1 MPQALQICWHWQQQ
15 KGRPADSQGRLD
27 ARFGLDDVPDMSTVQ
42 EIKSAI
48 EQLPLQE
55 RAALV
60 AELCGWTDDDWDR
73 RMKADAKAGK
83 FAALNEA
90 AGNAYRSGQIKPLD
104 GNLGQP

>member
-1 MPQALQICWHWQQQ
+1 
-15 KGRPADSQGRLD
+15 
-27 ARFGLDDVPDMSTVQ
+27 MSTVA

-48 EQLPLQE
+48 AQLPLEQ

-83 FAALNEA
+83 FAALNEDA
-90 AGNAYRSGQIKPLD
+90 TDAYKADRTKPLD
-104 GNLGQP
+104 DILDQS